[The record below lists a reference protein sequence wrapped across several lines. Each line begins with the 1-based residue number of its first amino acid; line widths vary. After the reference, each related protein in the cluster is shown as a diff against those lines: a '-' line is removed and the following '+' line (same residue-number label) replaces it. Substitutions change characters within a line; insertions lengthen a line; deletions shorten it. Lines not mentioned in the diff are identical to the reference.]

1 MAVAKKTEIPK
12 VNDDELVILAQKK
25 LAELE
30 QKLER
35 AINRPSQAIEDDI
48 RERAELLLSGKPPKP
63 KEAPDEIQVLK
74 SAVAIALGIYQ
85 QARKTAA
92 ERIITEIK
100 PLHNKAI
107 SELLDAAE
115 KFSALLLS
123 QAEFVESCWHS
134 GLYDF
139 LDASWSLKWRIVLA
153 GKPGAGSRL
162 DSLVENLRDSLD

>member
-1 MAVAKKTEIPK
+1 MAATKVEKIPS
-12 VNDDELVILAQKK
+12 VYYDPMVISTQKK

-48 RERAELLLSGKPPKP
+48 RERAELLLSGKPSKP
-63 KEAPDEIQVLK
+63 KREPDEIRILK
-74 SAVAIALGIYQ
+74 EAVSIALGIYQ
-85 QARKTAA
+85 QARQTAA
-92 ERIITEIK
+92 QKIIESIK
-100 PLHNKAI
+100 PLHNKTI
-107 SELLDAAE
+107 SELLDAAQ
-115 KFSALLLS
+115 KFSAALLS

-162 DSLVENLRDSLD
+162 DILVENLRDSLD